1 MPKVQLAGRDMFYK
15 DPVSGIS
22 LSRFVANQSIAE
34 LPPETMVE
42 IFDVNKR
49 QLRTVSNWSVIL
61 EDIKNGVLKF
71 VDEESEQT
79 PVVETQVVMNKDDSA
94 EILRRA
100 TEFLDGSI
108 TVVKHRL
115 TNIFKNDILDAMLM
129 VEKSKPNARKTV
141 LDAIKKRKNHPKVA
155 GPGLITS
162 EPSFTVN
169 LSLPSG
175 V

>member
-1 MPKVQLAGRDMFYK
+1 MPKVQLAGRDVFYK
-15 DPVSGIS
+15 DSVSGIS
-22 LSRFVANQSIAE
+22 LSRFAANQTVAE

-42 IFDVNKR
+42 IFDVNRR

-61 EDIKNGVLKF
+61 EDIKNGILKF
-71 VDEESEQT
+71 VDEKVDQAPAIETAT
-79 PVVETQVVMNKDDSA
+79 PINKEDSA
-94 EILRRA
+94 ETLRRA

-115 TNIFKNDILDAMLM
+115 TNIFRNDILDAMLM
-129 VEKSKPNARKTV
+129 IEKSKPNARKTV

-155 GPGLITS
+155 GPGLVTS

>member
-15 DPVSGIS
+15 DTVSGIS
-22 LSRFVANQSIAE
+22 LSRFNANQTVAE
-34 LPPETMVE
+34 LPPEAMVE
-42 IFDVNKR
+42 IFDINRR
-49 QLRTVSNWSVIL
+49 QLRTVSNWSVVL

-71 VDEESEQT
+71 VDEKVDQT
-79 PVVETQVVMNKDDSA
+79 PVVEKIEPVKKEDSA
-94 EILRRA
+94 EVLRRA
-100 TEFLDGSI
+100 TEYLDGSI

-129 VEKSKPNARKTV
+129 IEKSKPTARKTV

-155 GPGLITS
+155 GPGLVTS
-162 EPSFTVN
+162 EPDFTVN